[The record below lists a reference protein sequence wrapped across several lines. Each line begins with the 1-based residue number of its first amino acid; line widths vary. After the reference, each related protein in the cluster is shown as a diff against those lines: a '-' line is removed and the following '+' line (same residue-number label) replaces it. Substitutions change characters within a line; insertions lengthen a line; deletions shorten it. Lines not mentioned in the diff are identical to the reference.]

1 MHIFL
6 QNVIILKNN
15 NFYKME
21 KWKMSQKGKKKFEN
35 IKIIEKM

>member
-21 KWKMSQKGKKKFEN
+21 KWKMSQKGKKN
-35 IKIIEKM
+35 LKILK